1 MAIFLKLFFF
11 IDTDITNKFKSPGLT
26 LTRKKFWFILNE
38 QNKKIKRSGKNNSHN
53 RRRAI
58 VRKIAILLFVFFHP
72 SVCAYQAD
80 ADNIL
85 NHMSEV
91 SAYAYILL
99 ECINFLFFRIQ
110 RELLNLATGKN
121 GRRVS
126 CVRFIGKLVGKVFHA
141 DFFLEN
147 TFDNITKEQ
156 INKIYGIQLNLQY
169 RQLVI
174 YSHHYRVLSFFKLL
188 LQKW

>member
-38 QNKKIKRSGKNNSHN
+38 QNKKIKRSGKNNSRN

-58 VRKIAILLFVFFHP
+58 VRKIAILLFVSFHP

-99 ECINFLFFRIQ
+99 ECINFLFFFS
-110 RELLNLATGKN
+110 NLERASKPSHWQKWPKGFLC
-121 GRRVS
+121 S
-126 CVRFIGKLVGKVFHA
+126 FHWKTCRQSLPCR
-141 DFFLEN
+141 FFLR
-147 TFDNITKEQ
+147 KH
-156 INKIYGIQLNLQY
+156 L
-169 RQLVI
+169 R
-174 YSHHYRVLSFFKLL
+174 
-188 LQKW
+188 